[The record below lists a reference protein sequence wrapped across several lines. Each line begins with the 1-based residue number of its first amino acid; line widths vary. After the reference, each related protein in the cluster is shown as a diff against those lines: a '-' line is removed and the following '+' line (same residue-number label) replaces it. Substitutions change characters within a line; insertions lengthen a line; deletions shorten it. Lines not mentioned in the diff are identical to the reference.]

1 VRNVGRTNCS
11 VDRIFFV
18 FRVFDRTED
27 LLMGFEEWKQRIS
40 APVKC
45 NEPSLTAF
53 STLLNL
59 VLTIMITILL
69 GLLFNTSLQILFSY
83 KK

>member
-53 STLLNL
+53 STLC
-59 VLTIMITILL
+59 
-69 GLLFNTSLQILFSY
+69 
-83 KK
+83 